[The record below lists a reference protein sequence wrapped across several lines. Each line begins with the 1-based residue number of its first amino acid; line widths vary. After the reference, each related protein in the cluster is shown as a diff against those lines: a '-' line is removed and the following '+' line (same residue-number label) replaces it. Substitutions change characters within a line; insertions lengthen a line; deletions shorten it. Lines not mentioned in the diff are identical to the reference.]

1 MMSRILNGELIDF
14 MGIKHS
20 KADYMTGFPIIAC
33 IGCNY
38 LGDTMNGHGQIFTV

>member
-20 KADYMTGFPIIAC
+20 EADYMTGFSIIAR
-33 IGCNY
+33 IGYNH
-38 LGDTMNGHGQIFTV
+38 LGDTMNGHGQIFNV